1 MFNFKIEH
9 LNLFSQLHAEMKRTV
24 AIIAGPLAGLI
35 LYFIAT
41 AGGLDVAVC
50 KMILVAIW
58 MAVWWMTEAVDL
70 GVTSLL
76 PLFLLPSLGI
86 LKTDDVASEYM
97 DQNIFLFI
105 GGFILAFAM
114 EKWNLHHRIAYRI
127 ILFTGNSP
135 LRILAGIMLTSYL
148 ISMWISNTATVLML
162 VAAVTA
168 IIRHE
173 ELFHEKIRKKISTA
187 YMIALAYSATIGGMA
202 SPVGTPTNMVFIGYW
217 NETYPD
223 SAQISFLQW
232 TVFGIPFSLA
242 MLATGFLML
251 RFMFFRKSE
260 NAALDKTFILKK
272 YQELGTISFEQW
284 AVMIVFNI
292 TAILWFTRSPIDFGS
307 FKWVGWETVFEKGFI
322 KDSTVAI
329 FMASLLFL
337 IPSKNERGTFI
348 LEWKDV
354 KQLPL
359 RIILLFG
366 GGFALAKGF
375 EVSGLSDY
383 LANQLTFFSD
393 YPLWVIILILAIIV
407 TILSEFASNVATIT
421 LMLPVLASL
430 AVAIGIDP
438 VKLMIPATFAASF
451 GFMMPVATAP
461 NTIAYASGYIHV
473 RQMMRTGLIMNLV
486 GIILLTIA
494 MTLFGF

>member
-1 MFNFKIEH
+1 
-9 LNLFSQLHAEMKRTV
+9 MKR
-24 AIIAGPLAGLI
+24 IIAIVAGPSVGLI
-35 LYFIAT
+35 LFFIASA
-41 AGGLDVAVC
+41 AGLEMPVC

-76 PLFLLPSLGI
+76 PLILLPSLGI

-135 LRILAGIMLTSYL
+135 LRILAGIMLTCYL

-173 ELFHEKIRKKISTA
+173 ELFHEKIRTKIATA

-202 SPVGTPTNMVFIGYW
+202 TPVGTPTNMIFVGYW

-223 SAQISFLQW
+223 AAQISFLQW

-242 MLATGFLML
+242 MLAVGFMML
-251 RFMFFRKSE
+251 NLMFFRKTE
-260 NAALDKTFILKK
+260 NAALDKNFILKI
-272 YQELGTISFEQW
+272 YNDLGKISFEQKI
-284 AVMIVFNI
+284 VMIVFSM
-292 TAILWFTRSPIDFGS
+292 TAMLWFTRAPIDFGS
-307 FKWVGWETVFEKGFI
+307 FKWGGWETVFTKGFI

-329 FMASLLFL
+329 LMASILFL

-383 LANQLTFFSD
+383 LASRLQFFSE

-430 AVAIGIDP
+430 AIAIGIDP

-486 GIILLTIA
+486 GILLLTIA
-494 MTLFGF
+494 MTVFGF